1 MNNITNPE
9 YQIPVFY
16 ESPYS
21 LYKKQKNKET
31 TKYIINN
38 LQNAGLYNE
47 KTNNL
52 LFNLSKIGKIKNI
65 YNNLQNKINNNNN
78 NDSNNDNKNNDNK
91 NNDNKNND
99 SNDNDNK
106 NNDNAFLFNKIKN
119 IKQHIKQHNKL
130 YNSLEYT
137 IHKNKTLVML
147 EKIFLLLLNKG
158 YTYDFN
164 NYDYILYEKNT
175 SIPNQRINN
184 NINNINDIPKYLYFI
199 KIKYKKNIIIDNKY
213 NNEFEIT
220 KIIFIFHNEMMFEY
234 FI

>member
-1 MNNITNPE
+1 MNNITNVINTE

-65 YNNLQNKINNNNN
+65 YNNLQNTFNDNDN
-78 NDSNNDNKNNDNK
+78 NDSNNDNKNNDN
-91 NNDNKNND
+91 
-99 SNDNDNK
+99 SNS

-175 SIPNQRINN
+175 SIPIQHINN
-184 NINNINDIPKYLYFI
+184 NINNNINDIPKCLYFI